1 MTINRIARLYAIV
14 AGASDFFTGVGL
26 VFLPQVVLPLMGVPG
41 IEGGA
46 LVFLRWVGA
55 FVGAVGLSYWWALL
69 RPSVGLRA
77 VFELTILFRLAAG
90 VFSAV
95 AILRGWL
102 GPVWWSVPATDFIF
116 AGVQVWLLR
125 EGAGRDD

>member
-1 MTINRIARLYAIV
+1 MNIHRIARLYAIV

-26 VFLPQVVLPLMGVPG
+26 VFAPQLVLPLMGVQG
-41 IEGGA
+41 IDADA
-46 LVFLRWVGA
+46 LVFLRWVSA

-77 VFELTILFRLAAG
+77 VLELTILFRLAAG
-90 VFSAV
+90 AFSAV
-95 AILRGWL
+95 AIMRGWL
-102 GPVWWSVPATDFIF
+102 GPVWWSVPATDLIF